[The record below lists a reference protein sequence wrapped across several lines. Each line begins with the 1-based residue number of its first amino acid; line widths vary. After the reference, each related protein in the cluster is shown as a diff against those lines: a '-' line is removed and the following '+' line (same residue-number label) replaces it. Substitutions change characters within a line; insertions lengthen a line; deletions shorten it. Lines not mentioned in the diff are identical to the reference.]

1 MTPKTLRRE
10 FNVVPRVLSEAEGT
24 IEFVASDE
32 TIDCYGEI
40 VRVNGWK
47 FTHFQNNAP
56 FVDSH
61 DYSCI
66 EKLLGQVIG
75 SRVENNQLVQTVK
88 YARLPGT
95 LSDFA
100 FKMCRDGFLKAVSVG
115 FVPVR
120 TVSRYDSNPA
130 GFQQQIAE
138 LKLQPA
144 DAGRLQCVYLE
155 QEQLELSQCILGA
168 NPNALAKAYKA
179 GCLSEQDLDTL
190 SAKIAHVN
198 KPASSATS
206 RADAEEAARRARTAY
221 WLELNRLIHS

>member
-1 MTPKTLRRE
+1 M
-10 FNVVPRVLSEAEGT
+10 
-24 IEFVASDE
+24 
-32 TIDCYGEI
+32 
-40 VRVNGWK
+40 
-47 FTHFQNNAP
+47 
-56 FVDSH
+56 
-61 DYSCI
+61 
-66 EKLLGQVIG
+66 
-75 SRVENNQLVQTVK
+75 QTVK

-120 TVSRYDSNPA
+120 QVSRYDSSPA

-198 KPASSATS
+198 QTAPSATS